1 MAGKKAAGAYL
12 TEFERIGGGIFFICY
27 LIVFPLTADW
37 ILRGAEKLFHL
48 RLTQAEANAVYY
60 YFVFAVTIL
69 VFYNFIG
76 KNLHRF
82 FGNLG
87 LTFSTVAMGLVG
99 FYGLNELIYR
109 LSSSLFHNH
118 TNLNDVS
125 INAQFHTA
133 PRTTVLIVVVLAPF
147 VEEVLFRGYVFGM
160 LRQRG
165 RLLAY
170 AVSAALFAFLQVW
183 QFALGSR
190 DVWYLVLMIQ
200 YLAPGVV
207 LAWCYDRS
215 GNLAAPVLTHMAVN
229 ALSLWLLT

>member
-1 MAGKKAAGAYL
+1 MAGRKTSGAYL
-12 TEFERIGGGIFFICY
+12 TDFERIGGGIFFICY
-27 LIVFPLTADW
+27 LIVFPLTAKW
-37 ILRGAEKLFHL
+37 IFRGLSALFRLH
-48 RLTQAEANAVYY
+48 LTQAESNAVYY

-76 KNLHRF
+76 KNIHRF
-82 FGNLG
+82 ISNLG
-87 LTFSTVAMGLVG
+87 LTFSTMAMGLVG

-109 LSSSLFHNH
+109 LSNSFLHNH
-118 TNLNDVS
+118 TNLNDVTIS
-125 INAQFHTA
+125 AQFHAA

-160 LRQRG
+160 LRQHS
-165 RLLAY
+165 RLVAY
-170 AVSAALFAFLQVW
+170 AVSAALFAFLHVW
-183 QFALGSR
+183 QFALGNQN
-190 DVWYLVLMIQ
+190 VWYLVLMIQ

-229 ALSLWLLT
+229 ALSLWLLA